1 MGKITGLPEELEV
14 EEVLEKESTVFRVYM
29 ERRRFGKPMTI
40 IEGIK
45 NKDEAKKLLKKLKSK
60 LACGGTY
67 KEGRIELQGDHRKKI
82 KGLLIAEGYKE
93 SQIDVIQ

>member
-14 EEVLEKESTVFRVYM
+14 EEALERETTSLIVRM

-40 IEGIK
+40 IEGITDK
-45 NKDEAKKLLKKLKSK
+45 KEAKQLLKQLRSK

-67 KEGRIELQGDHRKKI
+67 KEGRIELQGDHRRRI
-82 KGLLIAEGYKE
+82 KELLIKAGYKE
-93 SQIDVIQ
+93 SQIDIIQ

>member
-14 EEVLEKESTVFRVYM
+14 EEALERETTSLRVRM

-40 IEGIK
+40 IEGIN
-45 NKDEAKKLLKKLKSK
+45 NKQEAKQLLKKLRSK

-67 KEGRIELQGDHRKKI
+67 KEGRIELQGDHRRRI
-82 KGLLIAEGYKE
+82 KDLLIEAGYKE
-93 SQIDVIQ
+93 SQIDIIQ